1 MTRFLHSFV
10 IQSLAAFGACLVL
23 TALACADP
31 SQDLLV
37 GNGSPGP
44 YPLSWKHIAAG
55 TEIVQVNQ
63 QTQMRGLDYTLD
75 ADAGTVL
82 FTRPLSAQSAASV
95 HYEYDPAR
103 AVRVSLVTKVPLS
116 FNLAEGSNSRV
127 SFDAL
132 YQAGNGG
139 GGAAVNAAPG
149 KITLGLGTRL
159 QGGASQLS
167 TRLMFAPALG
177 GQEGAQSG
185 SSLSHM
191 GISLSGS
198 TQAARALQVSFG
210 YTQAGAKMTTAS
222 DNGLAAGRQTLTLGT
237 TLAPSSKMQASVNWA
252 QSASTVAGGTAASTQ
267 TSAALSIA
275 PTANLSLQTHWTEA
289 TGGSA
294 PNTQTADVRLH
305 AAPTTT
311 SSVDAVFASK
321 NNAGAGGDTQAL
333 NLAAALSPNKTLA
346 VHADVGQ
353 TRDGNGAV
361 NQQQVGLALTPTA
374 AIQLQTSLALH
385 QTPTAQTSTATVGGQ
400 VQPMSFFQFAATYKD
415 RTASAGD
422 TLPADALDT
431 SLVRLT
437 LLPLRGVSL
446 TGSYAQNPDNNGSAP
461 QRLAQRGLG
470 LETTFGALSVSGG
483 YDWQR
488 QTDTQIVGTMLH
500 VGVGLHLSQDTQLD
514 GSYRQTLSGT
524 GDSSTGANIF
534 GFGLTRTLGDRFHL
548 SLDGTMQKPVTP
560 AVPANPDYTAHASLG
575 MKF

>member
-1 MTRFLHSFV
+1 MTHPAYNSILKT
-10 IQSLAAFGACLVL
+10 LAAAGACL
-23 TALACADP
+23 ALASAACAEP

-37 GNGSPGP
+37 GNGTSGP
-44 YPLSWKHIAAG
+44 YPLSWKQIIGG

-63 QTQMRGLDYTLD
+63 QTQMRGIDYTLD
-75 ADAGTVL
+75 ADAGTVT
-82 FTRPLSAQSAASV
+82 FTHSLSAQSAASV
-95 HYEYDPAR
+95 HYDYDPAR

-132 YQAGNGG
+132 YQAGSGG
-139 GGAAVNAAPG
+139 LGATASGTPG
-149 KITLGLGTRL
+149 RITLGLGTSL

-167 TRLMFAPALG
+167 TRLMFAPSLG
-177 GQEGAQSG
+177 GEEGAQSG

-191 GISLSGS
+191 GVSLSGS
-198 TQAARALQVSFG
+198 TQAARAVQVSFG

-237 TLAPSSKMQASVNWA
+237 TLAPSSKMQASLNWA
-252 QSASTVAGGTAASTQ
+252 QSAPTIAGGGVASTQ
-267 TSAALSIA
+267 TSAALSVA
-275 PTANLSLQTHWTEA
+275 PTASLSLQTHWTDA

-294 PNTQTADVRLH
+294 PETQTADVRLH

-311 SSVDAVFASK
+311 SAVDATFASK
-321 NNAGAGGDTQAL
+321 TTAGQGGDTQAL
-333 NLAAALSPNKTLA
+333 NLAAALTPSKTLA

-353 TRDGNGAV
+353 TRDAAGPV
-361 NQQQVGLALTPTA
+361 NQQQVGLALTPA
-374 AIQLQTSLALH
+374 ATLQLQTSLALH

-400 VQPMSFFQFAATYKD
+400 VQPVSFLQFAAAYKD
-415 RTASAGD
+415 RAASAGD
-422 TLPADALDT
+422 TVPTDTLDT
-431 SLVRLT
+431 SLLRLT

-446 TGSYAQNPDNNGSAP
+446 TGSYAQNPDSDGSAP
-461 QRLAQRGLG
+461 QPLSQRGLG
-470 LETTFGALSVSGG
+470 LETTFGVLSVSGG

-488 QTDTQIVGTMLH
+488 QTNTQLVGTTLH
-500 VGVGLHLSQDTQLD
+500 VGVGLHLSQATQLD

-524 GDSSTGANIF
+524 GDSPTGANIF
-534 GFGLTRTLGDRFHL
+534 GFGLTHTLGDRFHL

-560 AVPANPDYTAHASLG
+560 AAPANSDYTANASLG